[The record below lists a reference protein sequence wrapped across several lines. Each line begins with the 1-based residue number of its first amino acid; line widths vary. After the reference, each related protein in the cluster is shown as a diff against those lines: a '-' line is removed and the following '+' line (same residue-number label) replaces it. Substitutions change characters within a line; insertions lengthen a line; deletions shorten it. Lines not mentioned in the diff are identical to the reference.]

1 MTRNTVCPTVQAYR
15 VFKVAE
21 QRKVPVVMY
30 DYYDSCKSQ
39 AADNL
44 FQDFSQLISPLFP
57 LARRARVFYEP
68 VPANVC
74 DICQSNDCKNQC
86 SSYPGWS
93 GDEEGTKG
101 WGTLDGRSNSRPTS
115 GQQSLLPTLLCF
127 VLSGLTSA
135 LLLI

>member
-1 MTRNTVCPTVQAYR
+1 M
-15 VFKVAE
+15 AE

-30 DYYDSCKSQ
+30 DYYDSCR
-39 AADNL
+39 
-44 FQDFSQLISPLFP
+44 FP
-57 LARRARVFYEP
+57 LNIPCVLFKFKLAFFVFCFSFLETARRARVFYEP

-74 DICQSNDCKNQC
+74 DICQSSDCKNQC

-93 GDEEGTKG
+93 GDEDGSKG
-101 WGTLDGRSNSRPTS
+101 WGTLDGRSNSRTTG
-115 GQQSLLPTLLCF
+115 GQQSLLPTLLCI